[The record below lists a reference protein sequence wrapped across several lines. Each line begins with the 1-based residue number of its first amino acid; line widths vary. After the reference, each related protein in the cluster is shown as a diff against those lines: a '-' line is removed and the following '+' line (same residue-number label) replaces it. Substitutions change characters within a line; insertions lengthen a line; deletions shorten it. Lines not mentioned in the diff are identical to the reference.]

1 MDDYISFATKGFLLR
16 NCWMTSGSLHH
27 INVLEHD
34 TERGRVYVAVLL
46 RSDRLTCFC
55 VQTRKVWLYMILK
68 ELKQVYLH
76 VYAFVVRVPTLLSQW
91 SL

>member
-55 VQTRKVWLYMILK
+55 VQTRKVWLCMISCIC
-68 ELKQVYLH
+68 VRGPSSYF
-76 VYAFVVRVPTLLSQW
+76 AFAAVFVRAVR
-91 SL
+91 